1 MKKNIII
8 LAFVI
13 LFIIIGILLFFMP
26 NNSNNTNIKTIKV
39 NEVTRSV
46 FYSPQY
52 VAIAK
57 NFFEDYGIE
66 IELTTDGTI
75 DTMKALLDVDA
86 KKDKNKTFID
96 SILDL

>member
-1 MKKNIII
+1 
-8 LAFVI
+8 
-13 LFIIIGILLFFMP
+13 MP

-66 IELTTDGTI
+66 IELTTGQG
-75 DTMKALLDVDA
+75 ADA
-86 KKDKNKTFID
+86 VMT
-96 SILDL
+96 SILSNQCKYLPHYLSYP

>member
-1 MKKNIII
+1 MFKQVKNRI
-8 LAFVI
+8 LGV
-13 LFIIIGILLFFMP
+13 GVE
-26 NNSNNTNIKTIKV
+26 NKTTLVRV

-66 IELTTDGTI
+66 IELTTGQG
-75 DTMKALLDVDA
+75 ADA
-86 KKDKNKTFID
+86 VMT
-96 SILDL
+96 SILLFSLLIMNFGIGLLTATGNLLGF